1 MAQFNIKKVL
11 EYYDVDR
18 AALAKQLFPAAKYPL
33 SAFNRIIKG
42 EAELNTS
49 QLEKLADFLGIMV
62 SDLFAPDSWKGI
74 TEKGHLVFIKGKYK
88 ARINYDNSF
97 LSIYSAADN
106 TLISTHL
113 LNTQIITLAEL
124 VVYLDNI
131 TSALR

>member
-11 EYYDVDR
+11 EHYDVDN

-49 QLEKLADFLGIMV
+49 QLEKLADFLGITV

-74 TEKGHLVFIKGKYK
+74 SENGHLIFVKGKYK
-88 ARINYDNSF
+88 ARINYNNSF
-97 LSIYSAADN
+97 LSIYSAIDN
-106 TLISTHL
+106 TLISKHL
-113 LNTQIITLAEL
+113 INTKILTLEEL
-124 VVYLDNI
+124 VYYLDNI
-131 TSALR
+131 TGALR